1 MNNSRRGRSLPGV
14 LFLLPLLLLG
24 SVCQAAAE
32 DLYWETPV
40 VFSETVG
47 KFPVSAFQ
55 GDFSVVVWQE
65 STPGGGEVFISA
77 AVNTGT
83 SDWDIY
89 RSIGGPY
96 RYAGME
102 PAILSLALDKAGR
115 IIIAAALPAGEYE
128 ILISSDQGRHF
139 SSHRLS
145 GGGRSSVAPRIMV
158 RADGGYLLFLS
169 RGEGRSLSIYY
180 SRSEDA
186 AVWSPFI
193 PFAEDL
199 SLPLNFFP
207 AHAALG
213 SSDYVVFQ
221 SLTAANNSAPSFQL
235 YLKRSDDGG
244 RTWSPSRLLT
254 DFPDPGVSEDLL
266 PFDNQRPSVI
276 SFQDRLLLAW
286 ERRSRDGF
294 PQIYSAVFDSGG
306 NPAGPPQRVN
316 REEAYCN
323 DPTAF
328 LYRDEPVIVW
338 FDNRSGT
345 NRAYLAR
352 RSGIAWLDRD
362 LSGPGNDLAFVRPAV
377 LEGGVSF
384 FFQSNLRGGSRI
396 FGIFPDRSILSPA
409 VNALNFRPGIR
420 SRGDRVRLSWTEPED
435 SSGIAGYSWLWTQ
448 NPLDEP
454 ARSLRG
460 EASSMLPRTL
470 DLAAGED
477 GPWYFSL
484 IAQDLAG
491 NWSQPGRV
499 EYIRDTVP
507 PPAVEI
513 IPPETDGQ
521 GFLLS
526 NTFTFRWTPPAEDVS
541 GYIRSLQYLGSSSPA
556 GGLLG
561 EEFQR
566 GAAAE
571 FPLSPPGSAPSPEL
585 SVSYDNQDDGLW
597 SFTLSAVDQAGNRGP
612 PSRFF
617 FMTNKYRPQTFIT
630 LADAFQDEQGAAALR
645 ILGRGFS
652 QDGAVSR
659 IFLDRDG
666 EAPFDREYF
675 FTRGDYQVLSDRE
688 ILIPR
693 LGDVGQGQYRLG
705 VEHPLRG
712 ISLAGNQIRIETG
725 KTVKSGNY
733 SQPWT
738 SSWHVRNPRPYVINF
753 ETPVAA
759 AVSALCLAGIL
770 AALRGIYRA
779 AADTRTA
786 QIEVLA
792 LIRGDFL
799 PMEKRKHLAAVK
811 RQGLGLRFKI
821 AAFTMALVIF
831 VVAMVSAPLYLVM
844 TQTQEATLLQGLWN
858 RSRVLLDGLA
868 TNVRAY
874 LPEKNLLQLG
884 FLPNQIAA
892 IPEARYVTITGYG
905 EGEMVFNDHVWAA
918 NDPDILSKI
927 DTAEF
932 QPGVSRIQDVL
943 SPRLEEISQ
952 ELNQAARDRVGDLSR
967 AIADLTREGLA
978 ISNSLDPESRR
989 RFADIQVST
998 RSLEARLT
1006 AELAEIDREIGS
1018 EPIFRMD
1025 RINGQ
1030 GDRYIFF
1037 KPVLYRQGQEDLYF
1051 RGLIR
1056 LEVSLDSIRK
1066 QIAQDQAGLLRIIL
1080 LIALVAL
1087 AIGTMGALVLSSLI
1101 IRPIRKLVSHVE
1113 QIRDTEDKSKLAGL
1127 DINIGTRD
1135 EIAVLGATIND
1146 MTHGLVKA
1154 SIAASDL
1161 SIGKEVQKKFIP
1173 LELDDQGNKLSTGF
1187 QETEYA
1193 EFFGYYEGAKGVSGD
1208 YFDYQNL
1215 DGRYFAIIKCDVAG
1229 KGIPAALIMIQ
1240 VATMFLNHFKQWNP
1254 DDRGMRIEELVYSI
1268 NDFIET
1274 LGFKGR
1280 FAAFT
1285 LCLFDSQTGLLRFCN
1300 AGDNIVRFFD
1310 ASEGK
1315 MKTLTLQETPATGVL
1330 PNPMV
1335 QSKGGYVVQT
1345 MQLDKED
1352 VLFLYT
1358 DGIEEAK
1365 RRFRNTE
1372 FREIPCP
1379 HVPEGSPHENH
1390 MAGQL
1395 DEEMGTDRVEAIIN
1409 AVMNRE
1415 TYTLHK
1421 WHNPE
1426 GNGADLSFDFTGCRG
1441 RVEEAVMALVSVEK
1455 IFRCY
1460 KNPAAGEDSQV
1471 LVDKKL
1477 DAFLKTHFLQYRN
1490 YCSRTRENT
1499 GNNSYM
1505 YYTHLNEDEQYDD
1518 LTILG
1523 IKRKA

>member
-1 MNNSRRGRSLPGV
+1 MKIDRRGSSPSGAPVLFFLLV
-14 LFLLPLLLLG
+14 LFLVPARWA
-24 SVCQAAAE
+24 VPE
-32 DLYWETPV
+32 VFYWETPV
-40 VFSETVG
+40 IFSETAG
-47 KFPVSAFQ
+47 KFPVSASQ
-55 GDFSVVVWQE
+55 GDFSVVAWQE
-65 STPGGGEVFISA
+65 SASDGAVFISA
-77 AVNTGT
+77 AVNTGAY
-83 SDWDIY
+83 DWYIY

-96 RYAGME
+96 RYTGIE

-128 ILISSDQGRHF
+128 ILISGDRGRHF
-139 SSHRLS
+139 SSHRLND
-145 GGGRSSVAPRIMV
+145 GGKSSVAPRIMV
-158 RADGGYLLFLS
+158 RSDGGYLLFLS
-169 RGEGRSLSIYY
+169 RGEGQTLSLYY
-180 SRSEDA
+180 ARSEDA
-186 AVWSPFI
+186 VVWSPFI
-193 PFAEDL
+193 PFVEDPA
-199 SLPLNFFP
+199 LPLNFFP
-207 AHAALG
+207 AHAVLG

-221 SLTAANNSAPSFQL
+221 SYVAGNNGAPSFQL
-235 YLKRSDDGG
+235 FIKRSDDGG
-244 RTWSPSRLLT
+244 RTWSPPRLLT
-254 DFPDPGVSEDLL
+254 DFQDPGASGSSL
-266 PFDNQRPSVI
+266 PFDNQRPSLVP
-276 SFQDRLLLAW
+276 FQGRLLLVW
-286 ERRSRDGF
+286 ERRSWDRF
-294 PQIYSAVFDSGG
+294 PQIYSAVFDRSGI
-306 NPAGPPQRVN
+306 PAGPLQQVN

-328 LYRDEPVIVW
+328 LYRGEPIIVW

-352 RSGIAWLDRD
+352 RSGIAWLDQD
-362 LSGPGNDLAFVRPAV
+362 LSGPGEDLAFIRPAV
-377 LEGGVSF
+377 LEGGLSF
-384 FFQSNLRGGSRI
+384 FFQSNFQGESRI
-396 FGIFPDRSILSPA
+396 FRIFPDRSISSPEITA
-409 VNALNFRPGIR
+409 FNFRPGIR
-420 SRGDRVRLSWTEPED
+420 SRGDHVRLSWTEPKD
-435 SSGIAGYSWLWTQ
+435 SSGIAGYSWLWSQ
-448 NPLDEP
+448 NGADEP
-454 ARSLRG
+454 VQSLLK
-460 EASSMLPRTL
+460 ETSSLLPRTL
-470 DLAAGED
+470 DLEAGED
-477 GPWYFSL
+477 GSWYFSL
-484 IAQDLAG
+484 ITQDLAG
-491 NWSQPGRV
+491 NWSRPSRV
-499 EYIRDTVP
+499 EYIRDRVP

-513 IPPETDGQ
+513 IPPETDGE

-526 NTFTFRWTPPAEDVS
+526 NTFSFRWAPPVADAA
-541 GYIRSLQYLGSSSPA
+541 GYIRNLQYLGPSSLA
-556 GGLLG
+556 GGLRG
-561 EEFQR
+561 EEFQHR
-566 GAAAE
+566 AAVE
-571 FPLSPPGSAPSPEL
+571 FPLSRSGFFSSSEL
-585 SVSYDNQDDGLW
+585 SVSYHNQDDGLW
-597 SFTLSAVDQAGNRGP
+597 SFTLSAVDQAGNSGP
-612 PSRFF
+612 SSRFF
-617 FMTNKYRPQTFIT
+617 FVTNKYIPQTLIT
-630 LADAFQDEQGAAALR
+630 LVDVSQDGQGAAVLR

-652 QDGAVSR
+652 QDGTVSR

-675 FTRGDYQVLSDRE
+675 FSRGDYQVPSDRE
-688 ILIPR
+688 IVMVRI
-693 LGDVGQGQYRLG
+693 GDIEQGQYRLG

-712 ISLAGNQIRIETG
+712 IVLAENQIRIENG
-725 KTVKSGNY
+725 GTVKSGNY
-733 SQPWT
+733 SQPRT
-738 SSWHVRNPRPYVINF
+738 PSWHIRNTRPYVINF
-753 ETPVAA
+753 DAPVLA
-759 AVSALCLAGIL
+759 AVFALCLVGII
-770 AALRGIYRA
+770 AALRGVYRA
-779 AADTRTA
+779 VIDARTA

-811 RQGLGLRFKI
+811 RQGLGLRFKL
-821 AAFTMALVIF
+821 AAFTIVLVLL

-844 TQTQEATLLQGLWN
+844 TQTQESTLLQGLRN

-892 IPEARYVTITGYG
+892 IPEARYVTITGW
-905 EGEMVFNDHVWAA
+905 EGETDFNDHVWAT

-932 QPGVSRIQDVL
+932 QPGVSQIQDVL
-943 SPRLEEISQ
+943 SPRIEEIGR
-952 ELNQAARDRVGDLSR
+952 ELNQTARDRVGDYSR
-967 AIADLTREGLA
+967 AIADLTREGLS

-1006 AELAEIDREIGS
+1006 QELAEIDREIGS

-1030 GDRYIFF
+1030 GDHFIFF

-1066 QIAQDQAGLLRIIL
+1066 QIAQDQVGLLRIIL
-1080 LIALVAL
+1080 LVALAAL
-1087 AIGTMGALVLSSLI
+1087 AIGTMGALVLSSFI
-1101 IRPIRKLVSHVE
+1101 IRPIRRLVSHVE
-1113 QIRDTEDKSKLAGL
+1113 QIRDTEDKSRLAGL
-1127 DINIGTRD
+1127 EININTHD
-1135 EIAVLGATIND
+1135 EIAVLGATVND

-1154 SIAASDL
+1154 ALAASDL

-1240 VATMFLNHFKQWNP
+1240 VATMFLNHFKQWKP
-1254 DDRGMRIEELVYSI
+1254 DERGMCIEELVYSI

-1285 LCLFDSQTGLLRFCN
+1285 LCLFDSQTGLLHFCN
-1300 AGDNIVRFFD
+1300 AGDNIVHFFD

-1330 PNPMV
+1330 PNLMV
-1335 QSKGGYVVQT
+1335 QSKGGYTVQT
-1345 MQLDKED
+1345 VQLDKED

-1372 FREIPCP
+1372 FREIPCSE
-1379 HVPEGSPHENH
+1379 VPDGSPHENH
-1390 MAGQL
+1390 VASQW
-1395 DEEMGTDRVEAIIN
+1395 DEEMGADRVEAIIN

-1426 GNGADLSFDFTGCRG
+1426 GTGADLFFDFTGCRG
-1441 RVEEAVMALVSVEK
+1441 RVEEAITALISVEK

-1460 KNPAAGEDSQV
+1460 KNPQAGEDSRV

-1477 DAFLKTHFLQYRN
+1477 DAFLKAHFLQYRN
-1490 YCSRTRENT
+1490 YCSRTREIP
-1499 GNNSYM
+1499 GNSSYR

-1523 IKRKA
+1523 IRRKA